1 MLNLNGENKMEEY
14 NRNPEN
20 RPMSST
26 GAENRA
32 KSRDNR
38 EKHDNRAE
46 IDGKKGDF
54 RDDWSEPTGE
64 TSAIPGA
71 NEKKDIGD
79 KAAGAGLGGNK
90 GRGTRTP
97 GEFD

>member
-1 MLNLNGENKMEEY
+1 MEEY

-32 KSRDNR
+32 RSSKDD
-38 EKHDNRAE
+38 EKNDNRAE
-46 IDGKKGDF
+46 MDGKKGDF
-54 RDDWSEPTGE
+54 NDDQSRPTGE

-71 NEKKDIGD
+71 EQDRDIGD

>member
-1 MLNLNGENKMEEY
+1 MEEY

-26 GAENRA
+26 DAENRA
-32 KSRDNR
+32 KSRENR
-38 EKHDNRAE
+38 EEQDNRAKM
-46 IDGKKGDF
+46 DGKKGNF
-54 RDDWSEPTGE
+54 RDDRSEPTGE

-71 NEKKDIGD
+71 NEDKDIGD